1 MEEQPKT
8 SMEEVKEDARDL
20 LEHVGDYLESYYQL
34 ITVNVAQKGVNLAS
48 GIINAVI
55 LVILGLFA
63 FGLISLGIGWW
74 LGNLVNSRAG
84 GFFLMAGIYIVIMA
98 AVIVMR
104 KKIILPFLRDLL
116 TKKIYE

>member
-8 SMEEVKEDARDL
+8 KVEEVKEDAKDL
-20 LEHVGDYLESYYQL
+20 LEHVTDYLENYYQL

-55 LVILGLFA
+55 LAILGLFA
-63 FGLISLGIGWW
+63 FGLISFGIGWW

-84 GFFLMAGIYIVIMA
+84 GFFLMEGIYIVIMA